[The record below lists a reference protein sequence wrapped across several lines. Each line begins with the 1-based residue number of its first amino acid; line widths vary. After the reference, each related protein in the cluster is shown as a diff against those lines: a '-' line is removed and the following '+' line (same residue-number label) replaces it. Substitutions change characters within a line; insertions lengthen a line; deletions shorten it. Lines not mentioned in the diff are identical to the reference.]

1 MILCVGRLSPVKDH
15 PTLIRAAALLRERWG
30 KPFRVVILG
39 GPAGPK
45 DEPYVRSLHQLVEEL
60 NLQRHRFLPSTCPSE
75 CLAALV
81 SALHGP
87 CEFDSYR
94 LRG

>member
-1 MILCVGRLSPVKDH
+1 VKDH
-15 PTLIRAAALLRERWG
+15 PTLIRAAALLRERWQ

-60 NLQRHRFLPSTCPSE
+60 NLQDIVSFHPPVLKVPYRTGIGAAPSM
-75 CLAALV
+75 
-81 SALHGP
+81 
-87 CEFDSYR
+87 
-94 LRG
+94 